1 MNASQKKFVAAYCN
15 HLNGAQ
21 AARDAGYSERR
32 AKQTAS
38 ELLANPE
45 IKEAISVILDEQ
57 AMPPAE
63 AVRRLTDMGR
73 ATIAHFIQ
81 IRPMM
86 TIIPLN
92 KGEEDEEDED
102 QVDKVDKPD
111 VPTQMVATIDLTTAE
126 AREYYHLIKKVK
138 EGKFGIELELHDAKD
153 AIVKLLEVQGKLK
166 GAGDVNN
173 VTINIVRPA
182 K

>member
-1 MNASQKKFVAAYCN
+1 MNAQQKKFVAAYCN

-38 ELLANPE
+38 ELLANSD
-45 IKEAISVILDEQ
+45 IKDAINAILDQQ
-57 AMPPAE
+57 AMPAPE

-73 ATIAHFIQ
+73 ATIAHFIR

-86 TIIPLN
+86 TLIPL
-92 KGEEDEEDED
+92 KEADEDEESDEAD
-102 QVDKVDKPD
+102 EEGEKP
-111 VPTQMVATIDLTTAE
+111 PMPLVAAIDLTSDE
-126 AREYYHLIKKVK
+126 AQQYYHLIKKVK
-138 EGKFGIELELHDAKD
+138 EGKYGIELELHDAKD

-166 GAGDVNN
+166 APGDNTN
-173 VTINIVRPA
+173 ITIFQLPDNGR
-182 K
+182 